1 MSYTTINFPEG
12 SKVPAPP
19 PKTWSNMKIHKN
31 GHFYVAGMVADGAST
46 YEQARQ
52 IFTDI
57 QDLIKAA
64 GGVMNDVMSMQIFLI
79 DLDENHDVWRSREEF
94 FSGDFPCST
103 LIQVS
108 RVGNPKAQPPMRV
121 EINCC
126 GYLGGCNTN

>member
-1 MSYTTINFPEG
+1 MSYKTINVPTG

-19 PKTWSNMKIHKN
+19 PQTWSNMKIHTN
-31 GHFYVAGMVADGAST
+31 GHFYVAGMVADGANT
-46 YEQARQ
+46 YEQAKQ

-64 GGVMNDVMSMQIFLI
+64 GGVMNDIMSMQIFLI
-79 DLDENHDVWRSREEF
+79 DLNENQDIWRARQEF
-94 FSGDFPCST
+94 FSSDFPCST

-108 RVGNPKAQPPMRV
+108 RVGSPKAQPPTRV

-126 GYLGGCNTN
+126 GYLGGSGTN

>member
-1 MSYTTINFPEG
+1 
-12 SKVPAPP
+12 
-19 PKTWSNMKIHKN
+19 MKIHKN
-31 GHFYVAGMVADGAST
+31 GHFYIAGMVADGAGT

-57 QDLIKAA
+57 KDLIKAA
-64 GGVMNDVMSMQIFLI
+64 GGVTNDVMSMQIFLI
-79 DLDENHDVWRSREEF
+79 DLDENHDIWRAREEF

-108 RVGNPKAQPPMRV
+108 RVGNPKAQNPMRV

-126 GYLGGCNTN
+126 GYLGGSESN

>member
-1 MSYTTINFPEG
+1 
-12 SKVPAPP
+12 
-19 PKTWSNMKIHKN
+19 MKIHKN
-31 GHFYVAGMVADGAST
+31 GHFYVAGMVADGANT
-46 YEQARQ
+46 YEQAKQ

-64 GGVMNDVMSMQIFLI
+64 GGVMNDIMSMQIFLI
-79 DLDENHDVWRSREEF
+79 DLNENQDIWRARQEF

-108 RVGNPKAQPPMRV
+108 RVGSPKALPPTRV

-126 GYLGGCNTN
+126 GYLGGSVTN